1 MSTILV
7 VDDETEVREVLRA
20 FIERAGHRV
29 LEAADASSA
38 RRILA
43 KESVDLAFLDVLMP
57 GESGIDLCHSIKE
70 DPECRSMKVVLL
82 TGYDDERAW
91 QQGLRC
97 GADLF
102 AVKPL
107 TQERVQ
113 VLLSELLGLQDEG
126 PA

>member
-1 MSTILV
+1 M
-7 VDDETEVREVLRA
+7 VDDEAGIREVLRA
-20 FIERAGHRV
+20 FIEKAGHRV
-29 LEAADASSA
+29 LEAMDASSA

-57 GESGIDLCHSIKE
+57 GESGVDLCHSIKD
-70 DPECRSMKVVLL
+70 DPECSRIKVVLM
-82 TGYDDERAW
+82 TGFDDERAW

-107 TQERVQ
+107 AQERVQ
-113 VLLSELLGLQDEG
+113 VLLDELLGPQDEG
-126 PA
+126 LA

>member
-1 MSTILV
+1 M
-7 VDDETEVREVLRA
+7 VDDDIEVREVLRA

-29 LEAADASSA
+29 LDAPEASSA

-43 KESVDLAFLDVLMP
+43 RESVDLAFLDVLMP

-70 DPECRSMKVVLL
+70 DPDCRKMKVVLL
-82 TGYDDERAW
+82 TGFDDERAW

-107 TQERVQ
+107 TQERVE
-113 VLLSELLGLQDEG
+113 VLLSELLEE